1 MKFQVYAGSLG
12 VACEAY
18 IFALAKRHEEMKE
31 RRILAAMEPV
41 PRPSKWEDKSAG
53 WWLWR
58 RAWSVETPQ
67 EPILRSRDQA
77 EKYIASCF
85 HWQEPE
91 KAIRLRAI
99 AKHKAS
105 NILLEVTDEEIGDIA
120 LYLPDEGKVGRI

>member
-18 IFALAKRHEEMKE
+18 IAAQTEKREAFIDDWITE
-31 RRILAAMEPV
+31 AMM
-41 PRPSKWEDKSAG
+41 PRYSG

-58 RAWSVETPQ
+58 KDITRTKSEAESWVRDFY
-67 EPILRSRDQA
+67 RSSFL
-77 EKYIASCF
+77 EKE
-85 HWQEPE
+85 Q
-91 KAIRLRAI
+91 RLRAI

-120 LYLPDEGKVGRI
+120 LYLPDEGKAERI